1 MTERLGMSIGER
13 VIYFQDS
20 DNHSVN
26 IINPASQEL
35 TSEIVQLKQTISHQ
49 AEMLETQKQLIE
61 MQKSQID
68 TLQNV
73 PVCVGQPTVKLDKIT
88 VGGRG

>member
-1 MTERLGMSIGER
+1 
-13 VIYFQDS
+13 
-20 DNHSVN
+20 
-26 IINPASQEL
+26 
-35 TSEIVQLKQTISHQ
+35 
-49 AEMLETQKQLIE
+49 MLETQKQLIE

-73 PVCVGQPTVKLDKIT
+73 PVCVGQPMVKLDKIT